1 MLDCNGH
8 DLVSSG
14 GDKMKWKDS
23 SEMAGQE
30 DVKDEE
36 YFDEEQFSP
45 WTSDKSTTKA
55 SHFSKFP
62 KIFILLGLAIVSSL
76 AALLILLLG
85 SRGSVDHQQIQVLEE
100 RILRLEDRL
109 DKFEAIDEKV
119 TRIWEQAKSYEK
131 FKDRYERSEASTS
144 LRMDHLTM
152 SLESLQKQL
161 SEANQAKAAPP
172 SNATASTPS
181 VNTKPESKPVESKV
195 QSIQYHKVTPG
206 DTYYSI
212 SRRYGLSVKDLL
224 KMNHL
229 TKDDVLQVGQKLIV
243 RQNQVD

>member
-1 MLDCNGH
+1 
-8 DLVSSG
+8 
-14 GDKMKWKDS
+14 MKWKDS
-23 SEMAGQE
+23 SEMTVQE
-30 DVKDEE
+30 ESNSEE

-45 WTSDKSTTKA
+45 WTAGKA
-55 SHFSKFP
+55 ASSGTLLSKIP
-62 KIFILLGLAIVSSL
+62 KIVFLLGIAIATSI

-85 SRGSVDHQQIQVLEE
+85 GRQGVSPQQIKLLEE
-100 RILRLEDRL
+100 RIMDLEERL

-131 FKDRYERSEASTS
+131 FKDRYERSEASMS

-161 SEANQAKAAPP
+161 SGTPQKLSAPSASAP
-172 SNATASTPS
+172 SPTMTQIPETTPMQATATD
-181 VNTKPESKPVESKV
+181 
-195 QSIQYHKVTPG
+195 QSIQYHIVEAG

-212 SRRYGLSVKDLL
+212 SRRYNLSLDELL

-229 TKDDVLQVGQKLIV
+229 SQKDVLNVGQKLIV
-243 RQNQVD
+243 RNGSAD